1 MADVLHKAQG
11 TLRSCSRQY
20 HDKAC
25 TMVQMKIATERA
37 KLVRGITAT
46 FKKLSKSSEVRCS
59 IFNTT
64 SHMLSQYTDG
74 VTQP

>member
-1 MADVLHKAQG
+1 MAQG
-11 TLRSCSRQY
+11 LLRNRCREY

-25 TMVQMKIATERA
+25 IMVQMKIATERA

-59 IFNTT
+59 IILHTADILF
-64 SHMLSQYTDG
+64 Q
-74 VTQP
+74 